1 MLHRKISL
9 KRFLDIWGIKES
21 EISYSV
27 SRNFVFRTEIFDDV
41 IDGYQHH
48 RIDPVSLFAT
58 QTWSG
63 KGSFV
68 SLYTLLQ
75 NSLNLTFFLV
85 GARGGWK
92 YLPTLYW
99 EKWENVV
106 EKLRKIASAFGAAAC
121 FHYSRLFVFSFSSF
135 SLPLPSL
142 LFLVKCSWSLLKQ
155 TNKKPPKIKTKNMV
169 IWWFCILLKAHRNKF
184 NIRAQVL
191 EQSVNAYSEKEEK
204 SEILWLFHLF
214 HFSLLFHLWKPS
226 PPPPNFL
233 CEANTLGE
241 CGKE

>member
-1 MLHRKISL
+1 MVINTIALILSPSSL
-9 KRFLDIWGIKES
+9 LKHGQERE
-21 EISYSV
+21 V
-27 SRNFVFRTEIFDDV
+27 SCLYILYFRTVWIW
-41 IDGYQHH
+41 
-48 RIDPVSLFAT
+48 LFF
-58 QTWSG
+58 WWGG
-63 KGSFV
+63 K
-68 SLYTLLQ
+68 
-75 NSLNLTFFLV
+75 
-85 GARGGWK
+85 GGWK

-169 IWWFCILLKAHRNKF
+169 VWWFCILLKAHRNKF

-191 EQSVNAYSEKEEK
+191 EQSVNAYSGKEEK